1 MKKEATAKWFN
12 HIRTNESREPIDVRL
27 YKVTIGMVVDLSKAG
42 TDSQIENQIR
52 GISEV
57 TTVRHLSEAQKN
69 IGPNKAYREYEI
81 KFELY
86 GSQSRD
92 SYRDLTLVPAIGRE
106 VIGATVYRRG
116 QVSKIEAGLSESWAG
131 PAYSSSTPANNSS
144 PEMPHTPSLSIGGV
158 LADWVEGAVQAYDMP
173 MNTTD
178 MAYHVMVPVEELWEL
193 CGRYYRGSRQEF
205 DNRYQNFIKYG
216 SQKPIFVAVGRNGR
230 VKITGNEDDVWFAK
244 KSGLRDL
251 PVFFSYQRQ
260 V

>member
-1 MKKEATAKWFN
+1 MKKDPTSNWFKFARVDEA
-12 HIRTNESREPIDVRL
+12 REPIDLRV
-27 YKVTIGMVVDLSKAG
+27 YKVTIGVVVDLNKSG

-57 TTVRHLSEAQKN
+57 TTVRHISQAQKK
-69 IGPNKAYREYEI
+69 IGPNKSYREYEI

-86 GSQSRD
+86 GAQSRD
-92 SYRDLTLVPAIGRE
+92 SYRDLTLVPAIARE
-106 VIGATVYRRG
+106 VTGATVYRRG
-116 QVSKIEAGLSESWAG
+116 QVSKIEAGLSESYAG
-131 PAYSSSTPANNSS
+131 LAYSTPANNSS
-144 PEMPHTPSLSIGGV
+144 PEMPHAPSLTIDGV
-158 LADWVEGAVQAYDMP
+158 LADWVEGAVQAYDAP

-216 SQKPIFVAVGRNGR
+216 SQKPIFVAVGRNRR

>member
-1 MKKEATAKWFN
+1 MKNDPSSKWFEY
-12 HIRTNESREPIDVRL
+12 IKINESREPIDVRL
-27 YKVTIGMVVDLSKAG
+27 YKVTIGVVVDLNIAG

-52 GISEV
+52 GINEV
-57 TTVRHLSEAQKN
+57 TTVRHISEMQKKFGDN
-69 IGPNKAYREYEI
+69 RAYREYEI

-92 SYRDLTLVPAIGRE
+92 TYRDLTLVPAIRRE
-106 VIGATVYRRG
+106 VVGVAVYRRG
-116 QVSKIEAGLSESWAG
+116 PVTKIDAGLSESWAG
-131 PAYSSSTPANNSS
+131 SAYSTPANNSS
-144 PEMPHTPSLSIGGV
+144 PEMPHTPSLTIDSV
-158 LADWVEGAVQAYDMP
+158 LADWMEGAVQAYDTP

-178 MAYHVMVPVEELWEL
+178 MSYHVMVPVEELWEL

-205 DNRYQNFIKYG
+205 DNRYQHFIKYG